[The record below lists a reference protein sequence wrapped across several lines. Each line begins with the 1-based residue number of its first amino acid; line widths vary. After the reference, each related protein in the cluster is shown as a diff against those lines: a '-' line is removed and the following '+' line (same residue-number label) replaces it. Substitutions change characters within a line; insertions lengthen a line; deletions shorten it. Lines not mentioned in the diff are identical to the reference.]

1 MLISQANAPVNVFI
15 KIAELIFPCFMI
27 IIVSGHSHTGEI
39 MKRRD
44 FIEKSGCG
52 IAGYYATRF
61 KMPALKYDL
70 PVSPSDFKAIRND
83 FPAIKKFQA
92 YLDTAF
98 VGLMSNQVKKAH
110 DTFLDERLQFGP
122 FPKNKSILGIWLD
135 KTEEVRKKLALF
147 LGANEKEIAFV
158 LCTGCGSNI
167 ALNGINW
174 KKGENA
180 VIDDLEYPTDFHV
193 LNALKKK
200 GVEIRIARNEKGRV
214 TPDKFEAQTDKHT
227 RAYVVSHISY
237 LNGFRHNLRKL
248 ADIIHTYGGYLIV
261 DSAQAVGG
269 VKVKV
274 KEEGVDFLSG
284 IPYKWLNGPNGVGFL
299 YVREELIPEIA
310 PDRLGWASTNDFKS
324 LETMESNPLPNNAR
338 RYEYGTLSFEGIY
351 ALNTVLDYA
360 QRIGIE
366 AIERRNIRLIK
377 RLREGL
383 CEKGVEFYTPE
394 NNQAP
399 ILSFF
404 TDNEKHIGSKLKEKG
419 IYITARRCGK
429 GQIRISPNYYN
440 NEEDIDIFLKA
451 FSAVSKK

>member
-1 MLISQANAPVNVFI
+1 
-15 KIAELIFPCFMI
+15 
-27 IIVSGHSHTGEI
+27 

-44 FIEKSGCG
+44 FFEKSGVG
-52 IAGYYATRF
+52 IAGIFATRF
-61 KMPALKYDL
+61 RMPELKHNF
-70 PVSPSDFKAIRND
+70 PQTPPDFKAIRGD
-83 FPAIKKFQA
+83 FPAIKKFQT

-98 VGLMSNQVKKAH
+98 IGLMSYQVKKAH
-110 DTFLDERLQFGP
+110 DMFLEERLQFGP
-122 FPKNKSILGIWLD
+122 FPKDKSILGIWMD
-135 KTEEVRKKLALF
+135 KTEKVRTKLASF
-147 LGANEKEIAFV
+147 LGANDKEIAFT

-167 ALNGINW
+167 ALNGIKW
-174 KKGENA
+174 KKGDNA
-180 VIDDLEYPTDFHV
+180 IIDDLEYPTDFHV
-193 LNALKKK
+193 LNALRRK

-214 TPDKFEAQTDKHT
+214 TPDKFAALTDKHT
-227 RAYVVSHISY
+227 RAFVVSHISY
-237 LNGFRHNLRKL
+237 LNGFRHNLKKL
-248 ADIIHTYGGYLIV
+248 ADIIHTYGGYLVV

-274 KEEGVDFLSG
+274 KEEEVDFLSG

-299 YVREELIPEIA
+299 YVRENLIPEFL
-310 PDRLGWASTNDFKS
+310 PDRLGWASMNDFKS
-324 LETMESNPLPNNAR
+324 LETMESNPLPSNAR

-351 ALNTVLDYA
+351 ALNTVLDYT

-366 AIERRNIRLIK
+366 AIEQRNIGLIK
-377 RLREGL
+377 KLREGL
-383 CEKGVEFYTPE
+383 REKGVDFFTPE

-419 IYITARRCGK
+419 IYITARRWGK

-451 FSAVSKK
+451 FSAVSKI